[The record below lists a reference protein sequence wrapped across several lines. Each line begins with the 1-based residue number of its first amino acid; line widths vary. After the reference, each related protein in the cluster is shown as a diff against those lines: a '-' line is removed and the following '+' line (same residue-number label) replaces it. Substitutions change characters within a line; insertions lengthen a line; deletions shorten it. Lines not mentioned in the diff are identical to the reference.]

1 MKNIILTQLNM
12 KESLCLEEAKYC
24 GFFKKTKK
32 IFQKI
37 SFFWVT
43 PYFCERILFK
53 KKTILGLEGEYL
65 DEYVNE
71 SYINTESL
79 LNNGVTNSE
88 NLLRRII
95 EAKWRA
101 ILGVTL
107 LKIGN
112 VFVSFIFS
120 SYLTSFMKSETPR
133 ENASFGVKAIMIYL
147 ARLIFESQN
156 RFHSG
161 KLAFGIEAFLLRLS
175 YSRLFY
181 SYNSEKWKIKDEK
194 GLKDTERLKNASS
207 SNIMNIVLAD
217 CSSFPNLIT
226 STLDLL
232 IFPIRFLLT
241 WILLKEH
248 VGSVAT
254 SAVLTFLIVFS
265 LGFFLQIIGSLF
277 KAPFMRYRDIRI
289 SKTHEM
295 LRQITQIWLLGQE
308 TKIKNQIF
316 EIRRMETFYNR
327 LRLILIQIGT
337 FLDYHVQAISQLVLF
352 ISYISKVINDYSKF
366 ENKSLKSLGP
376 TGVTVLNIFFTVSS
390 IRGLPS
396 NMIEGFIS
404 FRRFQ
409 EFLKNTE
416 IDEKWF
422 KAEFKNLKNNK
433 ECDKDVILDFKGS
446 RFIELNKV
454 SNEFIANND
463 KKEEEDKNEQD
474 KSDEN
479 KNENTKLLADEVDL
493 RSVTTDD
500 HFKDLSV
507 QIKKGEKVF
516 VIGESGSGKTTFI
529 QKVLLNENLL
539 LNNMNEHEYGHFYYN
554 YYLLNN
560 LPIGYVS
567 QIPWIPSGT
576 VRSIILF
583 GSEYIEDRYMRIIEC
598 CNLVTDFQQWKEGDL
613 KQIDEGGSILSKG
626 QKTRICIAR
635 TLYFFFSN
643 MDSNSKSEYCPL
655 FIFDDIFSNLDHFVA
670 NKLFYNLFNSNGIL
684 SNSSV
689 IITIDQRSL
698 SNFLKY
704 SSTLDSKPSLNL
716 YNSFHYL
723 CIDHFN
729 YSPNSFKIP
738 QQVLINDFESIL
750 TDTRIDTLVNND
762 HHHMIF
768 SPKNPN
774 HTHPDPIY
782 NVQNNSYTMNFN
794 HYPEIS
800 RQNTESDKLFSNNN
814 SSIINSFKEKVV
826 NKGYISLNSY
836 NWYLSKVGRP
846 IIIIIMFILLSK
858 SALERLSE
866 LLFTGNSTYAHTL
879 KRFLLLYSLSTCLS
893 LTFGGLAF
901 ILEAIACTFGANEIY
916 KSIFDSLLIKI
927 PNIIPIHIILN
938 RIGGDMLII
947 DTCIVKSIISSL
959 APVLTIIGQTIFI
972 VYTFPCFTPFFL
984 IWIML
989 IIKPICL
996 KFISSYR
1003 EYQRFSIS
1011 LFSSICGIF
1020 SGTQLGGLTIAML
1033 RKQEMLRSQASQN
1046 IDLYIKVRYIQLAS
1060 TQWAGFWMN
1069 IAMTPVGIILNIIL
1083 IQLGFQSQ
1091 SSSAFICI
1099 YYFLS
1104 IAESIS
1110 SLIYK
1115 FVQLEKEMCSV
1126 ERIKNYIETFTL
1138 LNEYIQKNE
1147 QNSYIEEYNNHQE
1160 QIPPQFNSNDIEHMN
1175 HFSTLVNI
1183 VPIFPENHILQDSYN
1198 QKGLFIKDLQIYTLN
1213 YFSISRE
1220 FNKESIDNLKF
1231 ETLLLIN
1238 GILKA
1243 YPGNIIGIIGRTGSG
1258 KSSFINSIMGLHLQT
1273 NGTILLNNVK
1283 INNIKNKNQF
1293 IALLPQENLFMDGY
1307 TIRSL
1312 LDPFSQYSDHLI
1324 LEALNKI
1331 KLLDFILLLPLKL
1344 ETIIISQ
1351 DSNEYNFDH
1360 NFQRNQSIHNTII
1373 LSNSQIRYLS
1383 FIQFIISPLKYQLLL
1398 IDEPPYNVTF
1408 SYNNK
1413 TFETPSIHNIINST
1427 FKHCP
1432 SLIITHDI
1440 GIFDNCDIFW
1450 IIKNNQLHKVIYKQF
1465 GELPNNY
1472 IWNELSDLK

>member
-1 MKNIILTQLNM
+1 MKKSSCLKEPECLNN
-12 KESLCLEEAKYC
+12 
-24 GFFKKTKK
+24 GFFKKAKK
-32 IFQKI
+32 VFQKI

-43 PYFCERILFK
+43 PYFCERIIFK
-53 KKTILGLEGEYL
+53 KKTILELEGEYL

-79 LNNGVTNSE
+79 LNSGVISSE

-95 EAKWRA
+95 EAKWQA
-101 ILGVTL
+101 ILVVTL

-112 VFVSFIFS
+112 VFASFIFS
-120 SYLTSFMKSETPR
+120 SYLTSFIKSKTPR
-133 ENASFGVKAIMIYL
+133 ENASFGAKAIVIYL

-161 KLAFGIEAFLLRLS
+161 KLAFSIEAFLLRLS
-175 YSRLFY
+175 YSRLFN
-181 SYNSEKWKIKDEK
+181 SYNSEKWMIKDEK
-194 GLKDTERLKNASS
+194 GLMDSERLKNLSS

-295 LRQITQIWLLGQE
+295 LRQTTQIWLLGQE
-308 TKIKNQIF
+308 AKIKNQIF

-337 FLDYHVQAISQLVLF
+337 FLDYHAQGISQLVLF
-352 ISYISKVINDYSKF
+352 ISYISKVINDYSKL
-366 ENKSLKSLGP
+366 ENKSLKSIGP

-404 FRRFQ
+404 FKRFK

-416 IDEKWF
+416 ISEKWV
-422 KAEFKNLKNNK
+422 KTEFENLSLKNREKYDK
-433 ECDKDVILDFKGS
+433 EIILDFKGS
-446 RFIELNKV
+446 RFTELNKV
-454 SNEFIANND
+454 SSEFTAVND
-463 KKEEEDKNEQD
+463 KKEEEDKRGED
-474 KSDEN
+474 KD
-479 KNENTKLLADEVDL
+479 ENTKLLTDEIDL
-493 RSVTTDD
+493 KSVISDD
-500 HFKDLSV
+500 HFKDLSL
-507 QIKKGEKVF
+507 QIKKRDKVF

-529 QKVLLNENLL
+529 QKILLNENLF
-539 LNNMNEHEYGHFYYN
+539 LNNMNGDKSGHFYYN

-583 GSEYIEDRYMRIIEC
+583 GSEYIEDHYMRIIEC

-643 MDSNSKSEYCPL
+643 MDSNCKSEYCPL

-723 CIDHFN
+723 CIDRFN
-729 YSPNSFKIP
+729 YSANSFKIP
-738 QQVLINDFESIL
+738 QQVFINDFESIL
-750 TDTRIDTLVNND
+750 TDTRIDTLANNY

-774 HTHPDPIY
+774 RTHSNPIHS
-782 NVQNNSYTMNFN
+782 VQNNSYTVNFN
-794 HYPEIS
+794 NYPGIS
-800 RQNTESDKLFSNNN
+800 RQSTESDKLFSNNN
-814 SSIINSFKEKVV
+814 CSIINSFKEKVV
-826 NKGYISLNSY
+826 NKGHISLNSY
-836 NWYLSKVGRP
+836 SWYLSKVGKP
-846 IIIIIMFILLSK
+846 IINAIMIILLSK

-866 LLFTGNSTYAHTL
+866 LLFTGNSTHTHTL
-879 KRFLLLYSLSTCLS
+879 KRFLLLYSLSTGLS
-893 LTFGGLAF
+893 LTFGGLVF

-972 VYTFPCFTPFFL
+972 VYTFPYFTPFFL

-996 KFISSYR
+996 KFVSSYR

-1033 RKQEMLRSQASQN
+1033 RKQEMLRSQASKN

-1110 SLIYK
+1110 SLMYK

-1147 QNSYIEEYNNHQE
+1147 QNSYIEEYDNNQE
-1160 QIPPQFNSNDIEHMN
+1160 HLNNFG
-1175 HFSTLVNI
+1175 TLVNI
-1183 VPIFPENHILQDSYN
+1183 VPTLPENHLLQDSYTK
-1198 QKGLFIKDLQIYTLN
+1198 QGLIIKDLQISTLN

-1238 GILKA
+1238 GVLKA
-1243 YPGNIIGIIGRTGSG
+1243 HPGNIIGIIGRTGSG
-1258 KSSFINSIMGLHLQT
+1258 KSSLINSIMGLNLQT
-1273 NGTILLNNVK
+1273 NGTILLNNLK
-1283 INNIKNKNQF
+1283 INHIKNKNQL

-1312 LDPFSQYSDHLI
+1312 LDPFSQYPDHLI

-1331 KLLDFILLLPLKL
+1331 KLLGFIMLLPLKL
-1344 ETIIISQ
+1344 ETIVISQ

-1360 NFQRNQSIHNTII
+1360 NFHGNQSKYNTII

-1408 SYNNK
+1408 SYNNE

-1432 SLIITHDI
+1432 CLIITHDI
-1440 GIFDNCDIFW
+1440 GIIDNCDIFW

-1465 GELPNNY
+1465 GELSNNY
-1472 IWNELSDLK
+1472 IWNELNDSK